1 MACYLVLV
9 PGGSMTNASLTT
21 IIGYFLPLWLLLL
34 GVVLLFVTGPPI
46 LRRKALKPNQAKFK
60 SLRATSPILNTLVMV
75 SVVGKPFL
83 EHLRKND
90 WDTSILA
97 PQIMMPLT
105 VVLIISL
112 YALIVAIVL
121 FFFRAIQNVNVLN
134 GTRLR
139 SPYSAFF
146 MIIPIANL
154 IVIPYLEYFAYQ
166 RSRALATPSAASKA
180 RAALLVGSAF
190 ALLVA
195 SVALGLPGDD
205 ASQPGAYDPLAL
217 LVLSFCTGCASGIL
231 TTRVINGI
239 FEAQDWLAQGTLRT
253 EETTAVRP
261 NDRMDWIE
269 TLKLDFVGVL
279 LVVAFATAMFPS
291 LPSRIAHELFHS

>member
-1 MACYLVLV
+1 
-9 PGGSMTNASLTT
+9 MTNASLTT
-21 IIGYFLPLWLLLL
+21 IIVNFLPLWLLVL
-34 GVVLLFVTGPPI
+34 GVVLLLVSAPPI
-46 LRRKALKPNQAKFK
+46 LRRKTLDLKQAQFK
-60 SLRATSPILNTLVMV
+60 SLRTASPILNALVMT

-90 WDTSILA
+90 WNTSVLA
-97 PQIMMPLT
+97 PQLMMPLT
-105 VVLIISL
+105 VVFIISL
-112 YALIVAIVL
+112 YALLVAIIIL
-121 FFFRAIQNVNVLN
+121 FIRAIRNINVLS
-134 GTRLR
+134 GARLR

-166 RSRALATPSAASKA
+166 RSRALATPGRGSKP

-195 SVALGLPGDD
+195 SVALGLPSDD
-205 ASQPGAYDPLAL
+205 PSQPGTYDALAL

-239 FEAQDWLAQGTLRT
+239 FEAQDWLAHQTVGGQ
-253 EETTAVRP
+253 ETKGAATDLGKR
-261 NDRMDWIE
+261 WIE
-269 TLKLDFVGVL
+269 MLKLDVVAVL
-279 LVVAFATAMFPS
+279 LIVAFVTAVFPS
-291 LPSRIAHELFHS
+291 LPSRIAQEIFHS

>member
-1 MACYLVLV
+1 MHE
-9 PGGSMTNASLTT
+9 ASVREIL
-21 IIGYFLPLWLLLL
+21 IYSLPLWLLLL
-34 GVVLLFVTGPPI
+34 GIVLLLVSGSPI
-46 LRRKALKPNQAKFK
+46 LRRKTLDLQQTQFK
-60 SLRATSPILNTLVMV
+60 SLRTTSPILNALVMT

-90 WDTSILA
+90 WDTSVLA

-105 VVLIISL
+105 VVFIISL
-112 YALIVAIVL
+112 YALLVAIII
-121 FFFRAIQNVNVLN
+121 FFFRAIRNINVLS
-134 GTRLR
+134 GARLR

-154 IVIPYLEYFAYQ
+154 IVIPYLEYFTYQ
-166 RSRALATPSAASKA
+166 RSRALATPGRSSKP

-195 SVALGLPGDD
+195 SVALGLPSDGP
-205 ASQPGAYDPLAL
+205 SEPGTYDPLAL

-239 FEAQDWLAQGTLRT
+239 FEAQDWLAQRT
-253 EETTAVRP
+253 ARGQETKAVATDHRKL
-261 NDRMDWIE
+261 WIE
-269 TLKLDFVGVL
+269 TLKLDVVAVL
-279 LVVAFATAMFPS
+279 LIVAFATAVFPS
-291 LPSRIAHELFHS
+291 LPSHIARELVHS

>member
-1 MACYLVLV
+1 
-9 PGGSMTNASLTT
+9 MTNASLTT
-21 IIGYFLPLWLLLL
+21 IIVNFLPLWLLAL
-34 GVVLLFVTGPPI
+34 GVVLLLVSGPPI
-46 LRRKALKPNQAKFK
+46 LRRKTLDFKQAQFK
-60 SLRATSPILNTLVMV
+60 SLRTASPILNALVMT

-90 WDTSILA
+90 WDTSFLA

-105 VVLIISL
+105 VIFIISL
-112 YALIVAIVL
+112 YALIVAIIV
-121 FFFRAIQNVNVLN
+121 FFFRAIRNINVLN
-134 GTRLR
+134 GVRLR

-154 IVIPYLEYFAYQ
+154 IVIPYLEYFTYQ
-166 RSRALATPSAASKA
+166 RSRALATPAHASKL

-195 SVALGLPGDD
+195 SVALGLPSDD
-205 ASQPGAYDPLAL
+205 PSQPGTYDPLAL

-239 FEAQDWLAQGTLRT
+239 FEAQDWLAQRTVGGEGTKAAATDHGKRW
-253 EETTAVRP
+253 
-261 NDRMDWIE
+261 ME
-269 TLKLDFVGVL
+269 TLKLDVVAVL
-279 LVVAFATAMFPS
+279 LIVAFATALFPS
-291 LPSRIAHELFHS
+291 LPSRIVQEIFHS